1 MLSSCSG
8 KHKQHEQQH
17 EHGETHFSLGT
28 SVGRKGAGPETRLD
42 RTFWQINLKMEE
54 NTYCLDS
61 DLLLGPGQQNEI
73 MVVLDK
79 KWGEDTL
86 VSRHH
91 HFDEPEV
98 EVVGEV
104 GEDGEHMYVG
114 LKNLSDSP
122 VTLKKNTVVAQ
133 LRPRGHVENLSQLHG
148 KEGEA
153 SGQANLGRKTE
164 GEGGSVGEKPS
175 GTPGACATGDSK
187 HLRYIS
193 FCIFRRPGQLGRGL
207 AHCRKEEEPSS
218 DQLPATLRGEPVS
231 FPPAAWSRPLRRVQQ

>member
-1 MLSSCSG
+1 
-8 KHKQHEQQH
+8 
-17 EHGETHFSLGT
+17 
-28 SVGRKGAGPETRLD
+28 
-42 RTFWQINLKMEE
+42 MEDL
-54 NTYCLDS
+54 TYCLGT
-61 DLLLGPGQQNEI
+61 DLLLGPGQQKDI

-86 VSRHH
+86 VSQHSD
-91 HFDEPEV
+91 FDEPEV

-104 GEDGEHMYVG
+104 GEEGEHMYVG

-133 LRPRGHVENLSQLHG
+133 LRPRGHVENLSLLQ
-148 KEGEA
+148 A

-164 GEGGSVGEKPS
+164 GGDSVGEKSS

-193 FCIFRRPGQLGRGL
+193 SCIFRRPGQLGRGL
-207 AHCRKEEEPSS
+207 AHRRKEGEPSS
-218 DQLPATLRGEPVS
+218 DQLPATLRSEPVS
-231 FPPAAWSRPLRRVQQ
+231 SPVAAWSRPL